1 VTNEPRRT
9 ELSSD
14 PGDYLTGPVQGSA
27 KSNGGTTR
35 DGGVAAFG
43 ASREDTAGGEV
54 GGGDTTQQQPDA
66 GATSKG

>member
-9 ELSSD
+9 ELSND
-14 PGDYLTGPVQGSA
+14 PADYLTGPVEGEAA

-43 ASREDTAGGEV
+43 ASREGVAGGEV
-54 GGGDTTQQQPDA
+54 GGGSETQQQQPDTA
-66 GATSKG
+66 QG